1 MLDYKLVTI
10 LEGLIIIQDVVFSFV
25 EKLKNSNR
33 IYKLIAFAVMALV
46 LIAVSVFSS
55 GVKLTYNVILDGEI
69 LANVSSKAV
78 YSEAL
83 DIALD
88 QVSGDVSELTVAQLK
103 SVVSINEETDS
114 AKEVS
119 ELILKNSSSIYY
131 GYEVVVGKEI
141 VGYVND
147 ISIFEDARDK
157 KLASYNVKDAECESN
172 FTVNVAATPAYF
184 TAENLSRADDIE
196 TALSNLDVMTIATT
210 DKTYTVK
217 YETSVKKDSSKYA
230 GYQSV
235 LKKGSNGTSRTT
247 KQTTYLNG
255 VAVSEPIVKNEV
267 IKDPVNEIIV
277 VGTKNVYVTSAPQN
291 ASSSGFKWPLST
303 VGVLTST
310 YGEVRNNGTKIH
322 GALDIAVPQGTSV
335 IAVKGGT
342 VVEAAYE
349 SGYGNYVVIDHGNG
363 LKTLYAHNKRIVVS
377 KGQKV
382 TAGQLIALS
391 GNTGRSTG
399 PHLHF
404 EVILNGNK
412 VNPGNYLDMSKFK

>member
-1 MLDYKLVTI
+1 M
-10 LEGLIIIQDVVFSFV
+10 
-25 EKLKNSNR
+25 
-33 IYKLIAFAVMALV
+33 
-46 LIAVSVFSS
+46 
-55 GVKLTYNVILDGEI
+55 
-69 LANVSSKAV
+69 
-78 YSEAL
+78 
-83 DIALD
+83 
-88 QVSGDVSELTVAQLK
+88 
-103 SVVSINEETDS
+103 
-114 AKEVS
+114 
-119 ELILKNSSSIYY
+119 
-131 GYEVVVGKEI
+131 
-141 VGYVND
+141 
-147 ISIFEDARDK
+147 
-157 KLASYNVKDAECESN
+157 
-172 FTVNVAATPAYF
+172 
-184 TAENLSRADDIE
+184 
-196 TALSNLDVMTIATT
+196 
-210 DKTYTVK
+210 
-217 YETSVKKDSSKYA
+217 
-230 GYQSV
+230 
-235 LKKGSNGTSRTT
+235 
-247 KQTTYLNG
+247 
-255 VAVSEPIVKNEV
+255 VKNEV

-404 EVILNGNK
+404 EVILNGNT